1 MVSHEVFEKTPAPK
15 AVFGLLVWA
24 LSSACSTMGSPESV
38 PFTHDMIKRYNIT
51 NDTATSI
58 QFYTGEDCTLE
69 REIVATEGGVV
80 RGELIYRDDKTI
92 EVVHIPRG
100 TPGIGFGVSDKGVQ
114 VSFERG
120 TFLDFGPPSGASPGP
135 GVVYEIQT
143 TPKEDN
149 PSCVLYDGNCYQQ
162 ISPGICH
169 LKVSARNLKSN
180 VRNDRTL
187 PGITVP
193 SAPGE

>member
-1 MVSHEVFEKTPAPK
+1 MFSHKLRQINARS
-15 AVFGLLVWA
+15 ALALLACPLWA
-24 LSSACSTMGSPESV
+24 ACATASSPESV

-69 REIVATEGGVV
+69 REIIDREGLVA
-80 RGELIYRDDKTI
+80 RGELVYRDDKTVEI
-92 EVVHIPRG
+92 VYIPKG
-100 TPGIGFGVSDKGVQ
+100 TPGIGTAATENSVQ

-120 TFLDFGPPSGASPGP
+120 TFLNFGPPTGAPLGA
-135 GVVYEIQT
+135 GVVYELQI
-143 TPKEDN
+143 TPKDGD

-162 ISPGICH
+162 TSPGICH
-169 LKVSARNLKSN
+169 LKVSARNLKSD
-180 VRNDRTL
+180 VRNPRTL